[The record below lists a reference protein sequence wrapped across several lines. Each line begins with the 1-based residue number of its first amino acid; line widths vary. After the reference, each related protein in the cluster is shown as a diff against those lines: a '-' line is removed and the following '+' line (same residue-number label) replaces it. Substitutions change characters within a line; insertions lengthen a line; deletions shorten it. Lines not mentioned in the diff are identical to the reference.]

1 VSLRWKVGA
10 TVVALGLIGST
21 AMAADEKPE
30 ANPACPAKFAK
41 KIEKTMQ
48 AANKAVDE
56 KQWDEVLAKVAEA
69 ESNPVEKGEFDKFW
83 LDEYRG
89 MAYVNQKKYPE
100 AEKHFAASLAS
111 PCMPEAQK
119 GKRYQVLLQLAYSNK
134 NYPKAIEYGDLAIK
148 NGGDPELLEYVG
160 NAYYIQNDNENT
172 RRVLNDLVKHQES
185 KGTNPEEQT
194 LRIIQSACSNLK
206 DNACVVDQYEK
217 LATLYPKPAYWQDL
231 ISWLLREGKNDK
243 QLLNVLRVA
252 EGSDALTAADQYYEM
267 ARLALDQG
275 LPGEAQS
282 TVDGGF
288 QKGVFKEAR
297 DKERSTRLL
306 EEAKKAAAYDKTTL
320 DKQDASAKA
329 KPTGDADVKLGA
341 AYLSYQQPDKAIE
354 AIKRGVAKGGVKD
367 PDEAGLLLGMAYLE
381 VGNKA
386 EAANA
391 FRTVTQN
398 PLMARVAKL
407 WLRKTT

>member
-1 VSLRWKVGA
+1 VSHRWKVGA
-10 TVVALGLIGST
+10 TIIAVGFFGST
-21 AMAADEKPE
+21 AFAADEKPE
-30 ANPACPAKFAK
+30 ANPACPAKVAK
-41 KIEKTMQ
+41 KLEKTMQ

-56 KQWDEVLAKVAEA
+56 KNWDEVLAKLAEA
-69 ESNPVEKGEFDKFW
+69 EASPVEKGVYENF
-83 LDEYRG
+83 LIAEYRG

-100 AEKHFAASLAS
+100 AEKFFGESLAS

-134 NYPKAIEYGDLAIK
+134 NYPKAIEYGDLAMK
-148 NGGDPELLEYVG
+148 NGGDPALLEYVG
-160 NAYYIQNDNENT
+160 NAYYIQNDHQNT
-172 RRVLNDLVKHQES
+172 KRSLDELVKHQEG
-185 KGTNPEEQT
+185 KGEKPAEQT
-194 LRIIQSACSNLK
+194 LRIIQSSCAQLK
-206 DNACVVDQYEK
+206 DNGCILDQYEK
-217 LATLYPKPAYWQDL
+217 LATLYPKPDYWQDL
-231 ISWLLREGKNDK
+231 VSWLLREGKNDK

-252 EGSDALTAADQYYEM
+252 EGSDALTEADQYYEM

-320 DKQDASAKA
+320 DKQDASAKS

-407 WLRKTT
+407 WMRKTT